1 MAGAVKVVDVSDAPE
16 LLRLA
21 EEVHRT
27 HEPRVLQ
34 RDGEALALLVP
45 VGPTGASR
53 PRKRRTSADE
63 EAFRSA
69 AGSWPDVDTDRL
81 IADIYDSR
89 RRSTRPPVEL

>member
-1 MAGAVKVVDVSDAPE
+1 MARPVQVVDVSDAPE

-27 HEPRVLQ
+27 HEPRVLH

-45 VGPTGASR
+45 VGPTGARR

-69 AGSWPDVDTDRL
+69 AGSWQDVDADRL

-89 RRSTRPPVEL
+89 RRSARPPVEL

>member
-1 MAGAVKVVDVSDAPE
+1 MARAVQVVDVSDAPE

-27 HEPRVLQ
+27 HEPRILQ

-45 VGPTGASR
+45 VGPTGARR

-69 AGSWPDVDTDRL
+69 ACSWRDVDTDRL
-81 IADIYDSR
+81 IADLYDSR
-89 RRSTRPPVEL
+89 RRSIRPPVEL